1 MIKIKIEID
10 NEIIEKIAE
19 EYETNES
26 DFVKISCEK
35 ILQKVSKVTQKMSAT
50 AKEINTL
57 NPLGVPK
64 L

>member
-1 MIKIKIEID
+1 MIKIIVELDKTMIA
-10 NEIIEKIAE
+10 KVAE
-19 EYETNES
+19 EYENNQS
-26 DFVKISCEK
+26 DFVKFSCEK
-35 ILQKVSKVTQKMSAT
+35 ILQKVSKVTQKMSDT